1 MGQNQGLHNEERI
14 IRNLSIPDALSE
26 DSLEIVF
33 GFCESVGEEAVAFS
47 YLNEVLYVRVY
58 DGERYVVPLPFMLT
72 DDADAKEA
80 CVNLAAYSRREL
92 IPLIITDVPRDEIEF
107 LCSIFPHIDA
117 YTYEDDDDTF
127 YIKVNN
133 ECDMLEGIPSTELDG
148 ITLDALSDIDK
159 DGYAELCR
167 DRDLNKYWGYDAYED
182 NPDGDADFYL
192 DVARREFRD
201 GVAMA
206 LAIRVGGEF
215 VGEATIYDFDYIGSA
230 AIAVRV
236 LPVCHSRGI
245 GSGATRALIKL
256 AKQIGL
262 KTLRTEIL
270 EENKS
275 SIKMTSKCMDVVKY
289 ENGKVYFA
297 LSL

>member
-58 DGERYVVPLPFMLT
+58 DGERYVFPLPFMLT
-72 DDADAKEA
+72 EDADAEEA

-92 IPLIITDVPRDEIEF
+92 IPLIITDVPRDEIDF

-167 DRDLNKYWGYDAYED
+167 DRDLNKYWGYDADED

-192 DVARREFRD
+192 DVARRELQD
-201 GVAMA
+201 GVAIA
-206 LAIRVGGEF
+206 LAIRIGGEF

-236 LPVCHSRGI
+236 LPACHSRGI

-262 KTLRTEIL
+262 KSLRTEIL